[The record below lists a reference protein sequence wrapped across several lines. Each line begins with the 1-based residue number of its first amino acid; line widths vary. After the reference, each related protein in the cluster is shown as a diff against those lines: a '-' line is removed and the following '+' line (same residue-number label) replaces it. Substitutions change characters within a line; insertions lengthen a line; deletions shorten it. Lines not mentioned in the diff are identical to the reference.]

1 MRNPPASRVEIR
13 KPAIAR
19 FIKRASGAWSA
30 STMAKGLTTA
40 VVLGSSIVVACAL
53 SLLAITPRVVFW
65 RDYPGTYEAVKVP
78 AVLAQLR
85 DPGGWDRALWID
97 PSFNAIQT
105 LRWRLLPPVVGQ
117 LLHLPP
123 RAYLG
128 LPWLGLVALVGACVH
143 YLRDRLSVWVL
154 LAAGVL
160 ATTSSAF
167 FCSSCFV
174 GYFDPFYQLALV
186 VFTFAPSPL
195 LAAGACALGPWCD
208 EKFLLM
214 LPACACLRWVREPS
228 WRSTVWPTLAILPYC
243 AARLAALAAGDTS
256 VSRQIAM
263 QGAVFADY
271 APALPLGW
279 WYGFRL
285 GWVAVGVGVAAAWRA
300 LGWRAG
306 SLMAASL
313 LAAVAAVSFLA
324 WDTTRSIAMA
334 LPFLVAGARERRL
347 RPWLVGLAALN
358 LLLPA
363 AYVWC
368 GHPVTVPLT
377 SFLLTRQSGP

>member
-1 MRNPPASRVEIR
+1 VFARRLGLDPSANGAKWSDDGAR
-13 KPAIAR
+13 KL
-19 FIKRASGAWSA
+19 GAA
-30 STMAKGLTTA
+30 A
-40 VVLGSSIVVACAL
+40 VFGSVVVAACAL

-78 AVLAQLR
+78 PMLAQLK
-85 DPGGWDRALWID
+85 DPGNWDRALWTD
-97 PSFNAIQT
+97 PSFNASQT

-128 LPWLGLVALVGACVH
+128 LPWVGLTLLVGACLHHLQGRGVGG
-143 YLRDRLSVWVL
+143 WGL
-154 LAAGVL
+154 LAVGVL
-160 ATTSSAF
+160 VGTSSAF
-167 FCSSCFV
+167 FSSSCAL
-174 GYFDPFYQLALV
+174 GYFDPFYLLALV
-186 VFTFAPSPL
+186 IFTFTPSPV
-195 LAAGACALGPWCD
+195 LAAGMCALGPWVD

-214 LPACACLRWVREPS
+214 LPACLSLRWVRQPS
-228 WRSTVWPTLAILPYC
+228 WKCAAWFAAAISPYC
-243 AARLAALAAGDTS
+243 LVRLVSLACGESS
-256 VSRQIAM
+256 VARQIAM

-285 GWVAVGVGVAAAWRA
+285 GWVAVGIGLAAAWRA

-306 SLMAASL
+306 SLMAASF
-313 LAAVAAVSFLA
+313 LAAVGAVSFLA

-334 LPFLVAGARERRL
+334 LPFLVAGAGERRL
-347 RPWLVGLAALN
+347 RPWLAWLAALN

-377 SFLLTRQSGP
+377 SFLLTRQTRP